1 MKRVV
6 SVSLGSSARD
16 AVYDLRVLGEDI
28 RLERRGTDGDLA
40 RARALLAELDGQV
53 DALGLGG
60 VSLYLNAGSRRYPVR
75 EVVSLASV
83 VKRTPVVDGSGVKA
97 SLEQALP
104 EYLHQRFGYNL
115 SGVQALL
122 VSGIDRWSLGEALEK
137 AGCRLTLGDLVY
149 ALGLPWPLHS
159 LRSLERVAVALL
171 PVFSQVPLS
180 WLYPMGGAQETA
192 PRRGFGQ
199 ELISRAQLVAG
210 DFHYIRRH
218 LPPSLAG
225 KIVLTNTVTP
235 ADRAELARRGPVLLI
250 TTSPN
255 LGGRSF
261 ATNVIE
267 ALIVAV
273 AGRAN
278 LTAEEYQAYAEAM
291 ELNPE
296 VKWLHPPAERAAR
309 K

>member
-16 AVYDLRVLGEDI
+16 AAHELRVLGEEI
-28 RLERRGTDGDLA
+28 HLERRGTDGDLR

-60 VSLYLNAGSRRYPVR
+60 VSFTLNAGRRAYPIR
-75 EVVSLASV
+75 EVVALASV

-97 SLEQALP
+97 SLERALP
-104 EYLHQRFGYNL
+104 EYLERRLDLRLAGL
-115 SGVQALL
+115 KALL
-122 VSGIDRWSLGEALEK
+122 VSGVDRWSLGEALEQ
-137 AGCRLTLGDLVY
+137 AGCALTLGDFVY

-159 LRSLERVAVALL
+159 LRALERVAVVLL
-171 PVFSQVPLS
+171 PVLCQLPLA
-180 WLYPMGGAQETA
+180 WVYPLGQAQEEAPRPGPGQDLLAGAQ
-192 PRRGFGQ
+192 
-199 ELISRAQLVAG
+199 LIAG

-225 KIVLTNTVTP
+225 KIIITNTVTA
-235 ADRAELARRGPVLLI
+235 ADRAELASRGPVLLV

-255 LGGRSF
+255 FGGRSF

-273 AGRAN
+273 AGRAG
-278 LTAEEYQAYAEAM
+278 LTEEEYRAYAEAM
-291 ELNPE
+291 ELAPDAG
-296 VKWLHPPAERAAR
+296 WLHPPTRVAEGD
-309 K
+309 